1 MSHLRLRAVQVLR
14 AAALDFR
21 RRGNL
26 LLTRISYKMGDCFGT
41 PSLAGGARENRLAMT
56 FVR

>member
-1 MSHLRLRAVQVLR
+1 VQVLR
-14 AAALDFR
+14 AAALGFR

-26 LLTRISYKMGDCFGT
+26 LLTRIFYKMGDCFGT
-41 PSLAGGARENRLAMT
+41 NRLAMT